1 MNEVRKPTKQIPVG
15 VQTPYLLV
23 TRLNL
28 VVTESVLPA
37 FEPRY
42 VQMKFLLFIVP
53 TRGSFTLT
61 PYSLFV
67 SLLLSDDNDDVHC

>member
-1 MNEVRKPTKQIPVG
+1 MKQIPAG
-15 VQTPYLLV
+15 VQTRYVLV

-42 VQMKFLLFIVP
+42 VQMKFLLVEE
-53 TRGSFTLT
+53 
-61 PYSLFV
+61 
-67 SLLLSDDNDDVHC
+67 